1 MMLSMK
7 NYIMINTIL
16 NIKFKDVIELFLYK
30 NILLINKNNKTTK
43 IILVKI

>member
-1 MMLSMK
+1 MMLLMK

-16 NIKFKDVIELFLYK
+16 NIKFKDVIELFFYK

>member
-1 MMLSMK
+1 MK

-16 NIKFKDVIELFLYK
+16 NIKFKDVIELFFYK